1 MLLLRLVSRAF
12 YTDLIDFGVNAELSY
27 RGPALL
33 DERIRFLQMM
43 SSELSNVCVKRPQIL
58 RACENWTESI
68 LTGRSGK
75 NTHSCDWYSVST
87 HQIP

>member
-33 DERIRFLQMM
+33 DERIRFLR
-43 SSELSNVCVKRPQIL
+43 ELYALHRKYRDRRDPAGDAYLL
-58 RACENWTESI
+58 R
-68 LTGRSGK
+68 LTLTPTAEGKPRRS
-75 NTHSCDWYSVST
+75 
-87 HQIP
+87 

>member
-33 DERIRFLQMM
+33 DERIRFLFWP
-43 SSELSNVCVKRPQIL
+43 EGRVRTHIPVIGIL
-58 RACENWTESI
+58 
-68 LTGRSGK
+68 
-75 NTHSCDWYSVST
+75 
-87 HQIP
+87 